1 MLYCV
6 CMQHLLLYIAARA
19 HCTYQGCVRL
29 PAPCS
34 VVFAEASQPAHG
46 KDNHEGEEDDEGDE
60 TNAMHNATDEVEVS
74 GWFSRMSHCLL

>member
-1 MLYCV
+1 M
-6 CMQHLLLYIAARA
+6 
-19 HCTYQGCVRL
+19 CVRL

-46 KDNHEGEEDDEGDE
+46 KDNDEGEEDDEGDE
-60 TNAMHNATDEVEVS
+60 TNAMDNATDEVEVS